1 MAGFPAAAQV
11 SYPTRTITMIIPTT
25 AGGPTDGVGRILAS
39 ALGEVLQQNV
49 IVENAAG
56 AGGTLECAGR
66 LARAQPDGYTIGF
79 WHIAHATA
87 PAMYENL
94 PYNVIE
100 SFDHIGRVVDVPM
113 TIVVGSDL
121 PVK

>member
-56 AGGTLECAGR
+56 AGGTLGMGR

-113 TIVVGSDL
+113 TIVIGSDL

>member
-1 MAGFPAAAQV
+1 
-11 SYPTRTITMIIPTT
+11 MIIPTT

-39 ALGEVLQQNV
+39 ALGEALQQNV

-56 AGGTLECAGR
+56 AGGTLGMGR

-79 WHIAHATA
+79 WHIAHPTA

-94 PYNVIE
+94 P
-100 SFDHIGRVVDVPM
+100 
-113 TIVVGSDL
+113 
-121 PVK
+121 

>member
-1 MAGFPAAAQV
+1 
-11 SYPTRTITMIIPTT
+11 MIIPTT

-56 AGGTLECAGR
+56 AGGTLGMGR

-79 WHIAHATA
+79 WHIAHAHGTA
-87 PAMYENL
+87 AH
-94 PYNVIE
+94 
-100 SFDHIGRVVDVPM
+100 DRVE
-113 TIVVGSDL
+113 
-121 PVK
+121 